1 MATDLSLLG
10 EVFVISSLFLLAIGY
25 YISEREHVLLGKR
38 FPTKIGNQFS
48 ILGWLCLGFF
58 WWIQVEYYILI
69 KDPVNALICA
79 AAVPFFGYLAYHE
92 YLSIIWKST
101 YEPLRWLAAMTVV
114 AGGIYFFVERV
125 PLLAG
130 WLIHLVAEQSIWLL
144 DIFGI
149 ENTLGPIDYG
159 EGSKVYRSGSEHEEV
174 RVAIEGDSWKSPLAP
189 SVNIVLACTALQSM
203 IIFVGGVICTKAP
216 LHRRFKAFLVT
227 VPPIYILNLVRN
239 AVVIWLTYEH
249 VWGVD
254 TFFWAHAVYA
264 KIGSLL
270 ALIVLAIAVFHFLPE
285 MQDSILGVI
294 DLPLREV
301 PEGAPKLPF
310 AKGMPSLVMYVVIFG
325 LILFPFGASANSISE
340 QGIVVDWPLEEM
352 YIISLI
358 LVILSLFLLCF
369 YRDPNREI
377 QSGIVSPAD
386 GLVQKVVSK
395 KGMIHISVFMGLQN
409 VHVNRSPIEG
419 KVISQKH
426 KPGGNLPAFSKDSDR
441 NERLITKLDTDLGTF
456 KITQIAGFLVR
467 RIVSYIEP
475 NEFIRKGKRIGLI
488 HFGSRVDLA
497 FESSGIKIK
506 IKEGDRVLA
515 GQTIA
520 IFTPLSELSTTD
532 KIIEVP
538 KRLLSKLKVTANEE
552 AKNVTNIIHN
562 IHDSVM
568 NRKDKVSNM
577 RREK

>member
-1 MATDLSLLG
+1 MATDFSMLG

-25 YISEREHVLLGKR
+25 YISEREHVFLGMR

-48 ILGWLCLGFF
+48 ILGWICLGFF

-79 AAVPFFGYLAYHE
+79 AAIPFFGYLAYHE
-92 YLSIIWKST
+92 YLSIIWKLP

-130 WLIHLVAEQSIWLL
+130 WLIHLVAEQSIWFL
-144 DIFGI
+144 DIFNL
-149 ENTLGPIDYG
+149 ELSLGQIDYG
-159 EGSKVYRSGSEHEEV
+159 EGSKIYRSGSEHEEV
-174 RVAIEGDSWKSPLAP
+174 RVSVEGDSWKNPLAP

-216 LHRRFKAFLVT
+216 LHSRFNAFLVT

-264 KIGSLL
+264 KFGSLL
-270 ALIVLAIAVFHFLPE
+270 ALVVLAIAVFHFLPE

-294 DLPLREV
+294 DLPLREA

-310 AKGMPSLVMYVVIFG
+310 AKDMPNMVIYIIVSG
-325 LILFPFGASANSISE
+325 LILFPFGASSNSISD
-340 QGIVVDWPLEEM
+340 QGIVVDLPLEEM
-352 YIISLI
+352 YVISLI
-358 LVILSLFLLCF
+358 LIVLSIFLLCF
-369 YRDPNREI
+369 YRDPYREI
-377 QSGIVSPAD
+377 QDGIVSPAD
-386 GLVQKVVSK
+386 GLVQKVETK
-395 KGMIHISVFMGLQN
+395 RGMIHISVFMGVQN
-409 VHVNRSPIEG
+409 VHVNRSPIDG
-419 KVISQKH
+419 KVISQNH
-426 KPGGNLPAFSKDSDR
+426 KSGGYTPAFSKDSDK
-441 NERLITKLDTDLGTF
+441 NERLITKLDTDLGIF

-475 NEFIRKGKRIGLI
+475 NELIGKGERIGLI

-497 FESSGIKIK
+497 FESSGIRVKVK
-506 IKEGDRVLA
+506 KGDRILA

-520 IFTPLSELSTTD
+520 EFTPMSSLSVAEKLL
-532 KIIEVP
+532 EGP
-538 KRLLSKLKVTANEE
+538 KRLLSKIQAS
-552 AKNVTNIIHN
+552 AI
-562 IHDSVM
+562 
-568 NRKDKVSNM
+568 DK
-577 RREK
+577 ED

>member
-25 YISEREHVLLGKR
+25 YVSGREHVFLGRR

-48 ILGWLCLGFF
+48 ILGWICLGFF

-92 YLSIIWKST
+92 YLSIIWKSS

-149 ENTLGPIDYG
+149 ENKLGPIDYG
-159 EGSKVYRSGSEHEEV
+159 EGSKIYRSGSEHQEV
-174 RVAIEGDSWKSPLAP
+174 RVPIEGDTWKDPLAP

-216 LHRRFKAFLVT
+216 LNRRFNAFLVT
-227 VPPIYILNLVRN
+227 VPPIYILNLIRN

-270 ALIVLAIAVFHFLPE
+270 ALVVLAIAVFHFLPE

-294 DLPLREV
+294 DLPLREA

-310 AKGMPSLVMYVVIFG
+310 AKGMPNMVIYVITSALV
-325 LILFPFGASANSISE
+325 LFPFGASSNSIRE
-340 QGIVVDWPLEEM
+340 QGIVVDWPLEEI
-352 YIISLI
+352 YVVSLI
-358 LVILSLFLLCF
+358 LIILSIFLLCF
-369 YRDPNREI
+369 YRDPHRVIED
-377 QSGIVSPAD
+377 GIVSPAD
-386 GLVQKVVSK
+386 GLVQKVSTK
-395 KGMIHISVFMGLQN
+395 RGMVHISVFMGLQN
-409 VHVNRSPIEG
+409 VHVNRSPIDG

-426 KPGGNLPAFSKDSDR
+426 RSGGYTPAFSKDSDK
-441 NERLITKLDTDLGTF
+441 NERLVTKLDTDLGIF

-475 NEFIRKGKRIGLI
+475 NEVIVKGKRIGLI

-506 IKEGDRVLA
+506 VKEGDRILA
-515 GQTIA
+515 GQTLA
-520 IFTPLSELSTTD
+520 EFTPMSSLSVAEKLM
-532 KIIEVP
+532 EGP
-538 KRLLSKLKVTANEE
+538 KRLLSKLQAST
-552 AKNVTNIIHN
+552 I
-562 IHDSVM
+562 
-568 NRKDKVSNM
+568 DKGD
-577 RREK
+577 

>member
-1 MATDLSLLG
+1 MATDFSLLG

-25 YISEREHVLLGKR
+25 YLSERDHIFFGKR

-48 ILGWLCLGFF
+48 ILGWLSLGFF

-92 YLSIIWKST
+92 YLSIIWKSA

-130 WLIHLVAEQSIWLL
+130 WLIHLVAEQSIWIL
-144 DIFGI
+144 DIFGVD
-149 ENTLGPIDYG
+149 NTLGLIDYG
-159 EGSKVYRSGSEHEEV
+159 EGSKIYRSGSEHEEV
-174 RVAIEGDSWKSPLAP
+174 RVSIEGGSWKNPLAP

-216 LHRRFKAFLVT
+216 LNRRFNAFLVT

-270 ALIVLAIAVFHFLPE
+270 ALVVLAIAVFHFLPE

-294 DLPLREV
+294 DLPLREM
-301 PEGAPKLPF
+301 PEGAPKIPF
-310 AKGMPSLVMYVVIFG
+310 AKDMPNMVIYVIVSG
-325 LILFPFGASANSISE
+325 LILFPFGVSSNSISE

-352 YIISLI
+352 YAISLVLI
-358 LVILSLFLLCF
+358 ILSIFLLCF
-369 YRDPNREI
+369 YRDPYREI
-377 QSGIVSPAD
+377 QEGIVSSAD
-386 GLVQKVVSK
+386 GLVQKVETK
-395 KGMIHISVFMGLQN
+395 RGMVHISVFMGLQN
-409 VHVNRSPIEG
+409 VHVNRSPIDG
-419 KVISQKH
+419 KIISQRH
-426 KPGGNLPAFSKDSDR
+426 KPGGNLPAFSKDSNR
-441 NERLITKLDTDLGTF
+441 NERLITKLDTDLGIF

-475 NEFIRKGKRIGLI
+475 NEFIKKGGRIGLI
-488 HFGSRVDLA
+488 HFGSRVDLD
-497 FESSGIKIK
+497 FESSGIRIK
-506 IKEGDRVLA
+506 IKEGDRILA

-520 IFTPLSELSTTD
+520 EFTPMSSLSVAEKLM
-532 KIIEVP
+532 EGP
-538 KRLLSKLKVTANEE
+538 KRLLSKIQAS
-552 AKNVTNIIHN
+552 AI
-562 IHDSVM
+562 
-568 NRKDKVSNM
+568 DKGD
-577 RREK
+577 

>member
-25 YISEREHVLLGKR
+25 YLSERDHIFLGKR
-38 FPTKIGNQFS
+38 LPTKIGNQFS
-48 ILGWLCLGFF
+48 ILGWLSLGFF

-92 YLSIIWKST
+92 YLSIIWKSA

-130 WLIHLVAEQSIWLL
+130 WLIHLVAEQSIWIL
-144 DIFGI
+144 DIFGV

-159 EGSKVYRSGSEHEEV
+159 EGSKMYRSGSEHEEV
-174 RVAIEGDSWKSPLAP
+174 RVSIEGDSWKNPLAP

-216 LHRRFKAFLVT
+216 LNRRFNAFLVT

-270 ALIVLAIAVFHFLPE
+270 ALVVLAIAVFHFLPE

-294 DLPLREV
+294 DLPLREM
-301 PEGAPKLPF
+301 PEGSPKIPF
-310 AKGMPSLVMYVVIFG
+310 AKDMPNMVIYVILSG
-325 LILFPFGASANSISE
+325 LILFPFGASSNSISE
-340 QGIVVDWPLEEM
+340 QGIIVDWPLEEM
-352 YIISLI
+352 YVISLVLI
-358 LVILSLFLLCF
+358 ILSIFLLCF
-369 YRDPNREI
+369 YRDPYREI
-377 QSGIVSPAD
+377 QEGIVSSAD
-386 GLVQKVVSK
+386 GLVQKVETK
-395 KGMIHISVFMGLQN
+395 RGMVHISVFMGLQN
-409 VHVNRSPIEG
+409 VHVNRSPIDG
-419 KVISQKH
+419 KVISQNH
-426 KPGGNLPAFSKDSDR
+426 KSGGYTPAFSKDSDK
-441 NERLITKLDTDLGTF
+441 NERLITKLDTDLGIF

-475 NEFIRKGKRIGLI
+475 NEFIKKGGRIGLI
-488 HFGSRVDLA
+488 HFGSRVDLD
-497 FESSGIKIK
+497 FESSGIRIK
-506 IKEGDRVLA
+506 IKEGDRILA

-520 IFTPLSELSTTD
+520 EFTPMSSLSVAEKLM
-532 KIIEVP
+532 EGP
-538 KRLLSKLKVTANEE
+538 KRLLSKIQAS
-552 AKNVTNIIHN
+552 AI
-562 IHDSVM
+562 
-568 NRKDKVSNM
+568 DKGD
-577 RREK
+577 

>member
-25 YISEREHVLLGKR
+25 YLSERDHIFLGKR

-48 ILGWLCLGFF
+48 ILGWLSLGFF

-92 YLSIIWKST
+92 YLSIIWKSP

-130 WLIHLVAEQSIWLL
+130 WLIHLVAEQSIWIL
-144 DIFGI
+144 DIFGV
-149 ENTLGPIDYG
+149 ENTLGSIDYG
-159 EGSKVYRSGSEHEEV
+159 EGSKIYRSGSEHEEV
-174 RVAIEGDSWKSPLAP
+174 RVSIEGDSWKNPLAP

-216 LHRRFKAFLVT
+216 LNRRFNAFLVT

-270 ALIVLAIAVFHFLPE
+270 ALVVLAIAVFHFLPE
-285 MQDSILGVI
+285 MQDLILGVI
-294 DLPLREV
+294 DLPLREM
-301 PEGAPKLPF
+301 PEGAPKIPF
-310 AKGMPSLVMYVVIFG
+310 AKDMPNMVIYVIVSG
-325 LILFPFGASANSISE
+325 LILFPFGVSSNSISE

-352 YIISLI
+352 YVISLVLI
-358 LVILSLFLLCF
+358 ILSIFLLCF
-369 YRDPNREI
+369 YRDPYREI
-377 QSGIVSPAD
+377 QEGIVSSAD
-386 GLVQKVVSK
+386 GLVQKVETK
-395 KGMIHISVFMGLQN
+395 RGMVHISVFMGLQN
-409 VHVNRSPIEG
+409 VHVNRSPIDG
-419 KVISQKH
+419 KIISQRH
-426 KPGGNLPAFSKDSDR
+426 KPGGNLPAFSKDSNR
-441 NERLITKLDTDLGTF
+441 NERLITKLDTDLGIF

-475 NEFIRKGKRIGLI
+475 NEFIKKGGRIGLI
-488 HFGSRVDLA
+488 HFGSRVDLD
-497 FESSGIKIK
+497 FESSGIRIK
-506 IKEGDRVLA
+506 IKEGDRILA

-520 IFTPLSELSTTD
+520 EFTPMSSLSVAEKLM
-532 KIIEVP
+532 EGP
-538 KRLLSKLKVTANEE
+538 KRLLSKIQAS
-552 AKNVTNIIHN
+552 AI
-562 IHDSVM
+562 
-568 NRKDKVSNM
+568 DKGD
-577 RREK
+577 

>member
-25 YISEREHVLLGKR
+25 YLSERDHIFLGKR

-48 ILGWLCLGFF
+48 ILGWLSLGFF

-92 YLSIIWKST
+92 YLSIIWKSA

-130 WLIHLVAEQSIWLL
+130 WLIHLVAEQSIWIL
-144 DIFGI
+144 DIFGV
-149 ENTLGPIDYG
+149 ENTLGSIDYG
-159 EGSKVYRSGSEHEEV
+159 EGSKIYRSGSEHEEV
-174 RVAIEGDSWKSPLAP
+174 RVSIEGGSWKNPLAP

-216 LHRRFKAFLVT
+216 LNRRFNAFLVT

-294 DLPLREV
+294 DLPLREM
-301 PEGAPKLPF
+301 PEGAPKIPF
-310 AKGMPSLVMYVVIFG
+310 AKDMPNMVIYVIVSG
-325 LILFPFGASANSISE
+325 LILFPFGASSNSISD

-352 YIISLI
+352 YVISLVLI
-358 LVILSLFLLCF
+358 ILSIFLLCF
-369 YRDPNREI
+369 YRDPYREI
-377 QSGIVSPAD
+377 QEGIVSSAD
-386 GLVQKVVSK
+386 GLVQKVETK
-395 KGMIHISVFMGLQN
+395 RGMVHISVFMGLQN
-409 VHVNRSPIEG
+409 VHVNRSPIDG
-419 KVISQKH
+419 KIISQRH
-426 KPGGNLPAFSKDSDR
+426 KPGGNLPAFSKDSNR
-441 NERLITKLDTDLGTF
+441 NERLITKLDTDLGIF

-475 NEFIRKGKRIGLI
+475 NEFIKKGGRIGLI
-488 HFGSRVDLA
+488 HFGSRVDLD
-497 FESSGIKIK
+497 FESSGIRIK
-506 IKEGDRVLA
+506 IKEGDRILA

-520 IFTPLSELSTTD
+520 EFTPMSSLSVAEKLM
-532 KIIEVP
+532 EGP
-538 KRLLSKLKVTANEE
+538 KRLLSKIQAS
-552 AKNVTNIIHN
+552 AI
-562 IHDSVM
+562 
-568 NRKDKVSNM
+568 DKGD
-577 RREK
+577 

>member
-1 MATDLSLLG
+1 MATDFSMLG

-25 YISEREHVLLGKR
+25 YISEREHVFLGMR

-48 ILGWLCLGFF
+48 ILGWICLGFF

-79 AAVPFFGYLAYHE
+79 AAIPFFGYLAYHE
-92 YLSIIWKST
+92 YLSIIWKLP

-130 WLIHLVAEQSIWLL
+130 WLIHLVAEQSIWFL
-144 DIFGI
+144 DIFNL
-149 ENTLGPIDYG
+149 ELSLGQIDYG
-159 EGSKVYRSGSEHEEV
+159 EGSKIYRSGSEHEEV
-174 RVAIEGDSWKSPLAP
+174 RVSVEGDSWKNPLAP

-216 LHRRFKAFLVT
+216 LHSRFNAFLVT

-270 ALIVLAIAVFHFLPE
+270 ALVVLAIAVFHFLPE

-294 DLPLREV
+294 DLPLREA

-310 AKGMPSLVMYVVIFG
+310 AKDMPNMVIYIIVSG
-325 LILFPFGASANSISE
+325 LILFPFGASSNSISD
-340 QGIVVDWPLEEM
+340 QGIVVDLPLEEM
-352 YIISLI
+352 YVISLI
-358 LVILSLFLLCF
+358 LIVLSIFLLCF
-369 YRDPNREI
+369 YRDPYREI
-377 QSGIVSPAD
+377 QDGIVSPAD
-386 GLVQKVVSK
+386 GLVQKVETK
-395 KGMIHISVFMGLQN
+395 RGMIHISVFMGVQN
-409 VHVNRSPIEG
+409 VHVNRSPIDG
-419 KVISQKH
+419 KVISQNH
-426 KPGGNLPAFSKDSDR
+426 KSGGYTPAFSKDSDK
-441 NERLITKLDTDLGTF
+441 NERLITKLDTDLGIF
-456 KITQIAGFLVR
+456 KITQIAGFLIR

-475 NEFIRKGKRIGLI
+475 NELIGKGERIGLI

-497 FESSGIKIK
+497 FESSGIRVKVK
-506 IKEGDRVLA
+506 KGDRILA
-515 GQTIA
+515 GQTVA
-520 IFTPLSELSTTD
+520 EFTPMSSLSVAEKLL
-532 KIIEVP
+532 EGP
-538 KRLLSKLKVTANEE
+538 KRLLSKIQAS
-552 AKNVTNIIHN
+552 AI
-562 IHDSVM
+562 
-568 NRKDKVSNM
+568 DK
-577 RREK
+577 ED